1 MSGSHAAVGSSNG
14 VHSTLGSS
22 TVGHGTYGSSTGG
35 KITSESFGG
44 LHGSYGS
51 SSGLGATYG
60 AAFGATHEG
69 PLSSSIGAPGR
80 VNTNEP
86 SSGSKT
92 ENRPTDSPRD
102 AGGFSNFWKD
112 TWNKFT
118 DWSSGAAK
126 TIAAEARE
134 LGEEIAA
141 SARKVTQGWG
151 EDLQGAWSSMGDGAR
166 YCATFISTTAPENS
180 SEILR
185 KLQHEV
191 QKGSEAV
198 IQLLQN
204 VGDKVAAW
212 RGEQEVAVRAG
223 SAGDIPNFFQK
234 KDVAAAVDRL
244 VAEGVLRPDEGEVM
258 KGGAFTTRTKEEGA
272 GHRKINFI
280 H

>member
-1 MSGSHAAVGSSNG
+1 VGSSNG
-14 VHSTLGSS
+14 IHSNFGSS
-22 TVGHGTYGSSTGG
+22 TVGRGTYGSSDGD
-35 KITSESFGG
+35 KIISGSFGG

-51 SSGLGATYG
+51 SSRPGVTYG
-60 AAFGATHEG
+60 AAFSTTHEA
-69 PLSSSIGAPGR
+69 PLSGSGSIGTPDGS
-80 VNTNEP
+80 NTIE
-86 SSGSKT
+86 SSPGSKT
-92 ENRPTDSPRD
+92 EISLTDSPRD
-102 AGGFSNFWKD
+102 AGGFTNFWKD

-126 TIAAEARE
+126 TIAVEAKE

-141 SARKVTQGWG
+141 TARKVTQGWG
-151 EDLQGAWSSMGDGAR
+151 EDLRGAWGSMGDGAR
-166 YCATFISTTAPENS
+166 YCATFISTAAPENS

-191 QKGSEAV
+191 EKGSEVV

-212 RGEQEVAVRAG
+212 RGEHEDEEG

-234 KDVAAAVDRL
+234 KDVAEAVDRL
-244 VAEGVLRPDEGEVM
+244 VEEGVLRPDEGEVM
-258 KGGAFTTRTKEEGA
+258 KGGRISPRTSGGTEGA